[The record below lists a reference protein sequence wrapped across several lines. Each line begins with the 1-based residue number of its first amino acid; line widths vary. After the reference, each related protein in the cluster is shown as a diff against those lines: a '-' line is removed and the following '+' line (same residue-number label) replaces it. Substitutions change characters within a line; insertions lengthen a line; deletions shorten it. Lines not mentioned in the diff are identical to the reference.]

1 MQNVGLSGPDIINDM
16 KTSMGKKGE
25 DKMFLTD
32 GEEERFKIRK
42 RIKEEDGRMISEE
55 RPTVISQIYANR
67 SFSVAS
73 SSVSI

>member
-1 MQNVGLSGPDIINDM
+1 MQNVGLSGTYIINDL

-25 DKMFLTD
+25 DKMFLRD

-55 RPTVISQIYANR
+55 RSRGT
-67 SFSVAS
+67 
-73 SSVSI
+73 